1 MAVLGSKAS
10 SRHIFRFGLRSAVV
24 GVELGWVLWLV
35 VQLYVE
41 FSSGL
46 DDLEGSNRIN
56 YAVEVLKIGAEDY
69 EFHNAQ
75 RLFAVRVILFGR

>member
-1 MAVLGSKAS
+1 M
-10 SRHIFRFGLRSAVV
+10 

-56 YAVEVLKIGAEDY
+56 YAVKV
-69 EFHNAQ
+69 
-75 RLFAVRVILFGR
+75 